1 MENNVD
7 EQYLSLIRDIKQ
19 NGVYKETRSGEVL
32 SVFGRMLRFNLQ
44 EGLPIL
50 TTKQIF
56 SKGCIHELLWFLS
69 GSTNIKYL
77 LENNVH
83 IWDDDAYR
91 HYKSLVERHN
101 EILNT
106 RLQQTQRFFE
116 EDNLVPFSKEKFLE
130 MVLKGEKI
138 TLYSCPQGYK
148 YGDLGDVYGKQWRDF
163 GGVAQ
168 CKGVDQIQWI
178 IKSLKEKPDDR
189 RMLCVAYNP
198 LVVDS
203 VALPPCHVMFQF
215 YSKPMSHAER
225 LTWLCDHSNGEY
237 DEWKWPLESKL
248 DELGVPKRK
257 LSCMWTQRSVDV
269 GLGLPF
275 NILSYAILT
284 NMIAQCVGM
293 EVGELVGSLGDCHIY
308 LNQMDGLDEQLSRD
322 PHRYKLP
329 KLELN
334 KEITNIDNFKY
345 EDIKIVDYYSF
356 PKINLPLSVG

>member
-50 TTKQIF
+50 TTKQVF

-91 HYKSLVERHN
+91 YYKALVEKHN
-101 EILNT
+101 EILNE
-106 RLQQTQRFFE
+106 RLRKTQRFFE

-130 MVLKGEKI
+130 MVLKGEW
-138 TLYSCPQGYK
+138 TRLYGFDGK
-148 YGDLGDVYGKQWRDF
+148 YVFGDLGDVYGKQWRDF
-163 GGVAQ
+163 E
-168 CKGVDQIQWI
+168 GVDQIQNVI
-178 IKSLKEKPDDR
+178 DKLKENPDDR

-198 LVVDS
+198 SVADK

-215 YSKPMSHAER
+215 YSAPMSHAER

-293 EVGELVGSLGDCHIY
+293 EVGELIGSLCDCHIY

-345 EDIKIVDYYSF
+345 EDIKIVDYYSI